1 MPIRSEPLKKKSDAA
16 ASAEII
22 PTVRSVRSVPVTEE
36 TAAEFQAKFPE
47 RTQALNEFAMGLMAE
62 GIVTL
67 SGRRLYTSSAVTD
80 EVVEETLEKFDR
92 LFASYV
98 PA

>member
-1 MPIRSEPLKKKSDAA
+1 MTGTFCLRL
-16 ASAEII
+16 
-22 PTVRSVRSVPVTEE
+22 TEDNLD
-36 TAAEFQAKFPE
+36 EFNAKYPE
-47 RTQALNEFAMGLMAE
+47 RNQALNEFAMGLMAE

-92 LFASYV
+92 LFSSYA
-98 PA
+98 PAE

>member
-1 MPIRSEPLKKKSDAA
+1 
-16 ASAEII
+16 
-22 PTVRSVRSVPVTEE
+22 
-36 TAAEFQAKFPE
+36 
-47 RTQALNEFAMGLMAE
+47 MGLMAE

-92 LFASYV
+92 LFSSYV

>member
-1 MPIRSEPLKKKSDAA
+1 MTGTFCIR
-16 ASAEII
+16 
-22 PTVRSVRSVPVTEE
+22 VTEE
-36 TAAEFQAKFPE
+36 NQAEFQERYPE
-47 RTQALNEFAMGLMAE
+47 REQALNEFAMGLMAE

-92 LFASYV
+92 LFSSYA
-98 PA
+98 PAE